1 MRAVILSVGAAGSS
15 PWCPVNQLQNAFGIG
30 LGAAVTSG
38 ASLTY
43 TVQHTFDDPG
53 PQGRRL
59 VSVSRSGT
67 VATVVDNDH
76 RLSVNDAVLITGT
89 GSAVL
94 DSPANTF
101 GSSYQ
106 PATGLIPWD
115 VASVI
120 DANTYTYTVAN
131 SGPTTDQGNT
141 NVYSAR
147 VYPHSTMA
155 NLTARADG
163 NYQYNVQAI
172 RLRVTAWVS
181 GKVDL
186 TILQGMG
193 N

>member
-1 MRAVILSVGAAGSS
+1 MRPVVLTQGAAGPSI
-15 PWCPVNQLQNAFGIG
+15 WCTVNQLQNAFGIG
-30 LGAAVTSG
+30 LGAAITSG

-53 PQGRRL
+53 ARRL

-67 VATVVDNDH
+67 TATVVDNDH
-76 RLSVNDAVLITGT
+76 RLSVNDAVLITGS

-94 DSPANTF
+94 DSAANTF
-101 GSSYQ
+101 GTAAQAAS
-106 PATGLIPWD
+106 GLIPWD
-115 VASVI
+115 VASVV

-141 NVYSAR
+141 FVYSAR
-147 VYPHSTMA
+147 VWPHSTMA
-155 NLTARADG
+155 AQTGRSDG

-172 RLRVTAWVS
+172 RVRVTTWVS

-193 N
+193 S